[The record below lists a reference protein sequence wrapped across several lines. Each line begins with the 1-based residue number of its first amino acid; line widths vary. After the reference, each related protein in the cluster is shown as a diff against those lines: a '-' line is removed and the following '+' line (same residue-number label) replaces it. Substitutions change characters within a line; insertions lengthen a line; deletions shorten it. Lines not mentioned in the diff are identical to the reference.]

1 MGLGSS
7 PRWGT
12 KIIIKFK
19 RKIMGSLL
27 EDYKEHAD
35 SILEVYKKQINGESL
50 TDEEVMQRFKEDE
63 KKFHKEV
70 NDKVGQY
77 EALDMD
83 KFMDRIGGQEKIET
97 MNKINEKLDRS
108 ILVNGKLV
116 SKRENDKNEDLDEWK
131 RGFMDGYDE
140 AYRRIVDLSFLKI
153 N

>member
-1 MGLGSS
+1 MS
-7 PRWGT
+7 
-12 KIIIKFK
+12 
-19 RKIMGSLL
+19 SLL

-35 SILEVYKKQINGESL
+35 SILEVYKKQINGDSL
-50 TDEEVMQRFKEDE
+50 TDEEVMQRCKEDE

-83 KFMDRIGGQEKIET
+83 MFMNRIGGQEKIET

-116 SKRENDKNEDLDEWK
+116 SKRKNDKNEDLDEWK

-140 AYRRIVDLSFLKI
+140 AYRRIMESKV
-153 N
+153 